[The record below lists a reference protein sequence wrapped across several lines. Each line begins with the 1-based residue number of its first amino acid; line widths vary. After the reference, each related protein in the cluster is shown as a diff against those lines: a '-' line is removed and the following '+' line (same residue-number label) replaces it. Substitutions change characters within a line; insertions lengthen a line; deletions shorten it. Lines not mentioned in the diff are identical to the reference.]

1 MDTRNESQ
9 LEITRNTRVYD
20 IIERYGDIADVMA
33 VFGVKPVARF
43 SIRRIITRVL
53 SVERAARI
61 HHVELDEFLGML
73 REAVAK
79 VEEGSTT

>member
-1 MDTRNESQ
+1 MKNTNESQ
-9 LEITRNTRVYD
+9 IEITKDTRVFD

-43 SIRRIITRVL
+43 SIRRIITRAL

-61 HHVELDEFLGML
+61 HRVPLDEFLEML
-73 REAVAK
+73 QKAVAN
-79 VEEGSTT
+79 VEQERSG